1 MQKNQKRL
9 SKAIVILYRVRYNKN
24 VVKEQKKKPKPKG
37 KEEFIMNITVYS
49 YTDKTIK
56 KQISSS
62 LDVALYI
69 VDLLESFGGITPED
83 GKRIPGHEKFNLPD
97 PEKSGEECYNKW
109 YQQAV
114 DELVD
119 YYSWLEVHDA
129 LEKLIE
135 LASSARL
142 YYIDRTPYKVT
153 VDGETVGNVS
163 WDDGEGIWSWLSEQI
178 YIDEDDKESQLEWEY
193 LPDDNIKE
201 LLEAA
206 QKGDFIGSF
215 EIEEDSEEE

>member
-1 MQKNQKRL
+1 
-9 SKAIVILYRVRYNKN
+9 
-24 VVKEQKKKPKPKG
+24 
-37 KEEFIMNITVYS
+37 MNITVYS
-49 YTDKTIK
+49 YTDKAFK
-56 KQISSS
+56 KELNTSY
-62 LDVALYI
+62 DVALYI
-69 VDLLESFGGITPED
+69 VDLLEDFGGITPED

-109 YQQAV
+109 YQQAT

-119 YYSWLEVHDA
+119 YYSKLEVHDA

-178 YIDEDDKESQLEWEY
+178 YIDEDDEKRMIEWQY

-206 QKGDFIGSF
+206 QKDNFIGSF
-215 EIEEDSEEE
+215 EIEEDLEEE

>member
-1 MQKNQKRL
+1 
-9 SKAIVILYRVRYNKN
+9 
-24 VVKEQKKKPKPKG
+24 
-37 KEEFIMNITVYS
+37 MNITVYS
-49 YTDKTIK
+49 YTDKAFK
-56 KQISSS
+56 KELNTSY
-62 LDVALYI
+62 DVALYI
-69 VDLLESFGGITPED
+69 VELLEDFGGITPED

-109 YQQAV
+109 YQQAT

-119 YYSWLEVHDA
+119 YYSKLEVHDA

-163 WDDGEGIWSWLSEQI
+163 WDDGEKIWSWLSEQI
-178 YIDEDDKESQLEWEY
+178 YIDEDDEKRMIEWQY

-206 QKGDFIGSF
+206 RNGGFIGYF